1 MEVGAQ
7 SVERLLCTFMAAS
20 VRVCQEVGQCHGLR
34 WHIHLA
40 MHHDQVVDDP
50 PMLSFSTIQHMF
62 HHNLEGRVSG
72 MCLAEFVDQVIDD
85 PPMFPFFTV
94 EHLFHH
100 SLEGR
105 VSGMCLAEF
114 IEDGERRG

>member
-1 MEVGAQ
+1 
-7 SVERLLCTFMAAS
+7 
-20 VRVCQEVGQCHGLR
+20 
-34 WHIHLA
+34 
-40 MHHDQVVDDP
+40 
-50 PMLSFSTIQHMF
+50 
-62 HHNLEGRVSG
+62 
-72 MCLAEFVDQVIDD
+72 
-85 PPMFPFFTV
+85 MFPFFTV